1 MKNTRSP
8 QPMNFSPLSI
18 CKHFLLQRGS
28 GEKFM
33 FNKSL
38 ISILFIS
45 LLLFNNSSAL
55 PTHDSQ
61 NKELPSLA
69 PMLEKVTPAVVNIS
83 TKGKY
88 QRKSQLPD
96 FLNDPLFQRFFRFE
110 LPERNQ
116 QQSQQVHAL
125 GSGVIVNA
133 EKGYI
138 LTNNHVI
145 DNASEILVTLKD
157 GRKLVAELIGTDP
170 QTDIAVLKIND
181 TGLTA
186 LTLSDSDTLRVGD
199 FALAI
204 GHPFGLDQTVT
215 SGIVSGLGRNGLGV
229 EAYEDFIQTD
239 ASINPGNSGGA
250 LVNLHGELIGI
261 NTAMFS
267 KSSGNIGIGFAIPI
281 NMAKAVMTQLIQHGS
296 IQRGMLGVQIQ
307 DLTPEL
313 ASAIGTDVTQ
323 GAIVSQ
329 VIPNSAAS
337 LAGVKAGDIIVAVNE
352 KEINNSRSL
361 RNTIGLKQPGD
372 SVKLSIIRGDKSLSL
387 TAIISTPQSNL
398 STDSNSSQSPV
409 FKGQQLH
416 SSLTGA
422 DLGQSQDRQGIQ
434 VINVES
440 QSPAWRSG
448 LRPDDL
454 IIAINR
460 QEVNSLRDLKR
471 IAKNFKTNRQ
481 QTIALNIHRGR
492 TALFL
497 VIR

>member
-1 MKNTRSP
+1 M
-8 QPMNFSPLSI
+8 
-18 CKHFLLQRGS
+18 
-28 GEKFM
+28 
-33 FNKSL
+33 
-38 ISILFIS
+38 FIS
-45 LLLFNNSSAL
+45 TFILANSYAL
-55 PTHDSQ
+55 PTYDSQ
-61 NKELPSLA
+61 GKELPSLA

-83 TKGKY
+83 TKGSY
-88 QRKSQLPD
+88 QGKSQLPD
-96 FLNDPLFQRFFRFE
+96 FLNDPLFQRFFRFD
-110 LPERNQ
+110 LPELKQ
-116 QQSQQVHAL
+116 PKQQQVHAL

-157 GRKLVAELIGTDP
+157 GRKLIAELIGTDS
-170 QTDIAVLKIND
+170 QTDIAVLKVNG
-181 TGLTA
+181 TNLTA
-186 LTLSDSDTLRVGD
+186 LRLSNSDKLRVGD

-215 SGIVSGLGRNGLGV
+215 SGIVSGLGRNGLGI
-229 EAYEDFIQTD
+229 EGYEDFIQTD

-267 KSSGNIGIGFAIPI
+267 KSGGNIGIGFAIPI

-313 ASAIGTDVTQ
+313 AKAIASNATQ

-329 VIPNSAAS
+329 VIDNSAAS
-337 LAGVKAGDIIVAVNE
+337 KAGIKAGDIIIRVDN
-352 KEINNSRSL
+352 KKISNSSSL
-361 RNTIGLKQPGD
+361 RNTIGLKRPGD
-372 SVKLSIIRGDKSLSL
+372 QVKLGIIRGDQKL
-387 TAIISTPQSNL
+387 TISAVISGLQSV
-398 STDSNSSQSPV
+398 SSSASNSQPSSV
-409 FKGQQLH
+409 FKGKSLH
-416 SSLTGA
+416 PSLSGA
-422 DLGQSQDRQGIQ
+422 SLGQSDTGQGIQ
-434 VINVES
+434 VLSVAV
-440 QSPAWRSG
+440 QSSAWRSG

-460 QEVNSLRDLKR
+460 QEVNSLSDLKKL
-471 IAKNFKTNRQ
+471 AKKFKHNKEKTL
-481 QTIALNIHRGR
+481 ALNIHRGR